1 MAGGQEGGAWIRQEV
16 RGTERIQ
23 RIQFWHGS
31 RSQGSWP
38 TATNPRGTWATSQRE
53 TARDQHIRAARF
65 TTMKMG
71 AAGSAIVLFSPVNN
85 AVDRIIAFRFSIR
98 LPSPSPP
105 STIVSTFFF
114 SFFFSLPLS
123 RNRFAL
129 YRATIT
135 TPRRRII
142 AFHKYF
148 DVYRN
153 DYVDQRNWMVLN
165 GIRFDGIKRF
175 LLNAGEENK
184 SRSPSELANAELSFP
199 ALLFA
204 INRNKKFARWTSSPR
219 AISMR
224 P

>member
-98 LPSPSPP
+98 LLPLPPPLCPP
-105 STIVSTFFF
+105 SSSLFSSLYLHRGIDSHYIGQQLRHRDGESSRSIST
-114 SFFFSLPLS
+114 SM
-123 RNRFAL
+123 
-129 YRATIT
+129 YTGTIT
-135 TPRRRII
+135 
-142 AFHKYF
+142 
-148 DVYRN
+148 
-153 DYVDQRNWMVLN
+153 L
-165 GIRFDGIKRF
+165 
-175 LLNAGEENK
+175 
-184 SRSPSELANAELSFP
+184 
-199 ALLFA
+199 
-204 INRNKKFARWTSSPR
+204 
-219 AISMR
+219 ISVIGWY
-224 P
+224 